1 MKFHRSFVALA
12 VLLTASALSSC
23 TSAPD
28 GPDLTLS
35 GVDGSRIEINQDTG
49 LTAVFFFSVTNPVA
63 LGALQRLADELDTGV
78 DAVAIALDVDR
89 PPNIS
94 ILQQQIL
101 IPIVIDEANR
111 VGKAFGGIQM
121 TPTLILVDSG
131 KILLRQQGRIDLT
144 VVNKRA
150 QSLNG
155 SS

>member
-1 MKFHRSFVALA
+1 MKFHRHLANLA
-12 VLLTASALSSC
+12 VLLTASALFSC

-28 GPDLTLS
+28 APELTLS
-35 GVDGSRIEINQDTG
+35 GVDGSRIEINHDTP
-49 LTAVFFFSVTNPVA
+49 LTAVYFFSVTNPVA
-63 LGALQRLADELDTGV
+63 LGALHRLADELDTDV

-111 VGKAFGGIQM
+111 VGKAFGGIQL
-121 TPTLILVDSG
+121 TPTLILVDRG
-131 KILLRQQGRIDLT
+131 KILLRQQGRIDVT

-150 QSLNG
+150 RSLNG